1 VAWLGGRGA
10 WQGIDPQGVSAQGA
24 EGDGKVAEGRILALV
39 AAVQFI
45 NILDFMMV
53 MPLGPDFAR
62 QLGISTS
69 HIGYVGGAYTAAAA
83 VSGLVGALF
92 LDRFDRRSALVLS
105 MLGLALGT
113 AAGAFARGLP
123 SLMLAR
129 VLAGAF
135 GGPATSVSLSI
146 VADVV
151 PPQRRGKAMGWV
163 MSAFSVASVLGVPA
177 GLELA
182 RRGTFRTPFLAVAG
196 LGLAVTVFAFVL
208 LPSMRSHLVERRA
221 QPAFAE
227 IFARPLVRRSLA
239 LTAMLNVAGFV
250 LIPNIAG
257 YVQLNLGYPRARLG
271 LLYLCGGVASF
282 LTLRVTGRLVDQRG
296 STWVARNATVL
307 LAFTIVAGFVVN
319 PPWLPV
325 TLLFILFMTAMS
337 ARNVSAST
345 LTSLVPLAAE
355 RARFTSMQSS
365 VQHLAAASGAFLSA
379 QVLSARPDG
388 QLVGMARVATMSVLL
403 TITLPLLFHAV
414 EREARA

>member
-1 VAWLGGRGA
+1 MSTT
-10 WQGIDPQGVSAQGA
+10 IS
-24 EGDGKVAEGRILALV
+24 EGRVLAIV
-39 AAVQFI
+39 AAVQFV

-62 QLGISTS
+62 DLHISTA
-69 HIGYVGGAYTAAAA
+69 HVGYVGGAYTASAAL
-83 VSGLVGALF
+83 SGLVGALF
-92 LDRFDRRSALVLS
+92 LDRFDRRTALVLA
-105 MLGLALGT
+105 MAGLAFGT
-113 AAGAFARGLP
+113 AAGALARGLP

-151 PPQRRGKAMGWV
+151 PSERRGKAMGWV

-182 RRGTFRTPFLAVAG
+182 RRGTFRTPFLAVAVVG
-196 LGLAVTVFAFVL
+196 LVVTLAAFLL
-208 LPSMRSHLVERRA
+208 LPPLRGHLTEAKDRP
-221 QPAFAE
+221 QPTFAE
-227 IFARPLVRRSLA
+227 IFARPIVRRSLA
-239 LTAMLNVAGFV
+239 LTGMLNVAGFV

-271 LLYLCGGVASF
+271 LLYLAGGAASF
-282 LTLRVTGRLVDQRG
+282 LTLRLAGRLVDRKG
-296 STWVARNATVL
+296 STWVALNATLL
-307 LAFTIVAGFVVN
+307 LAFTIVAGFVVT

-325 TLLFILFMTAMS
+325 TLLFVLFMTAMS

-345 LTSLVPLAAE
+345 LTSLVPAPAE

-365 VQHLAAASGAFLSA
+365 VQHLAAAFGAFLSA
-379 QVLSARPDG
+379 QVLSALPDG
-388 QLVGMARVATMSVLL
+388 RLVGMTRVATMSVLVTL
-403 TITLPLLFHAV
+403 TLPLLFSAV
-414 EREARA
+414 ERAVRPRAAAGAANSP

>member
-1 VAWLGGRGA
+1 
-10 WQGIDPQGVSAQGA
+10 VSTAQGDPR
-24 EGDGKVAEGRILALV
+24 EGQILALV
-39 AAVQFI
+39 AAVQFV

-62 QLGISTS
+62 QLAISTS

-151 PPQRRGKAMGWV
+151 PAQRRGKAMGWV

-182 RRGTFRTPFLAVAG
+182 RRGTFRTPFLAVAA
-196 LGLAVTVFAFVL
+196 LGLAVTLFAFVR
-208 LPSMRSHLVERRA
+208 LPSLRGHLGAQRSA
-221 QPAFAE
+221 QPTFGQ
-227 IFARPLVRRSLA
+227 ILARPLVRRSLA
-239 LTAMLNVAGFV
+239 LTAVLNVAGFV

-257 YVQLNLGYPRARLG
+257 YVQPNLGYPRARLG
-271 LLYLCGGVASF
+271 LLYLGGGLASF
-282 LTLRVTGRLVDQRG
+282 LSLRISGRLVDQRG
-296 STWVARNATVL
+296 STWVARNATAL
-307 LAFTIVAGFVVN
+307 LAFTIVAGFVVER
-319 PPWLPV
+319 PWLPV
-325 TLLFILFMTAMS
+325 TMLFVLFMTAMA

-345 LTSLVPLAAE
+345 LTSLVPLPSE
-355 RARFTSMQSS
+355 RARFTSLQSS
-365 VQHLAAASGAFLSA
+365 VQHLAAAAGAFLSA
-379 QVLSARPDG
+379 QLLSARPDG

-403 TITLPLLFHAV
+403 TVTLPLLFSAV